1 MSHRLESRQ
10 LAPQQIGCGAV
21 SGCGAVDVT
30 WTVNNQDSSWDCT
43 AIMEAC
49 SVMPE
54 VELNG
59 SAVTQDGVLTDLE
72 NHKTTTAPTQKHQD
86 TWFFPKEFSDDLIG
100 ISGLSAR
107 MREEVLNTAWEYSRV
122 VIPQYSNWTR
132 FCCYVRLSVIGIV
145 AEYNGEWT
153 DITASSKMLGYDVDE
168 LLDTMLMG
176 RPGAEESK
184 NEYRTYLLVT
194 SAKSSGRRD
203 DDLFRRYV
211 NHLARSPKI
220 WFRARDGDA
229 LIRFGLAAALSSND
243 IDNVWFT
250 EDQLQVLGEICVTLY
265 DAVAFFKHR
274 SEGEIHNTFA
284 YLDLKLRADAYRRAR
299 EVLWSI
305 DSAWGMSPRR
315 LVALNHVRFFGG
327 PMHMT
332 MRRYR
337 YVENGLE
344 LGRPE
349 TEDMIKDAREYYKL
363 WYRVDARE
371 TFDEQQARF
380 ASVIERRDYLL
391 FPGLAELLEEDVKR
405 NCDQCVYSNNY
416 GARGINEFGGV
427 KLCERCSDEWRRH
440 SETLPQ
446 RAAEAFPEIDG

>member
-1 MSHRLESRQ
+1 M
-10 LAPQQIGCGAV
+10 
-21 SGCGAVDVT
+21 D
-30 WTVNNQDSSWDCT
+30 
-43 AIMEAC
+43 AC
-49 SVMPE
+49 M
-54 VELNG
+54 
-59 SAVTQDGVLTDLE
+59 
-72 NHKTTTAPTQKHQD
+72 
-86 TWFFPKEFSDDLIG
+86 
-100 ISGLSAR
+100 LS
-107 MREEVLNTAWEYSRV
+107 TAWEYSRV

-168 LLDTMLMG
+168 LLDTMPAWG
-176 RPGAEESK
+176 RGILI
-184 NEYRTYLLVT
+184 NT
-194 SAKSSGRRD
+194 RRD

-211 NHLARSPKI
+211 NHLVRSPKI

-250 EDQLQVLGEICVTLY
+250 EDQLQVLGEICVTL
-265 DAVAFFKHR
+265 
-274 SEGEIHNTFA
+274 SMP
-284 YLDLKLRADAYRRAR
+284 

-305 DSAWGMSPRR
+305 DSAWGMSPCR
-315 LVALNHVRFFGG
+315 LVTLNHVRFFGG

-349 TEDMIKDAREYYKL
+349 TEDVVKDAREYYKL

-371 TFDEQQARF
+371 TFDGQQARF
-380 ASVIERRDYLL
+380 ASVIERQDYLL

-405 NCDQCVYSNNY
+405 NYDQCVYSNNY

-440 SETLPQ
+440 SETL

>member
-1 MSHRLESRQ
+1 MDANGVASVTGVHDSAE
-10 LAPQQIGCGAV
+10 QQGIPRPK
-21 SGCGAVDVT
+21 
-30 WTVNNQDSSWDCT
+30 QR
-43 AIMEAC
+43 
-49 SVMPE
+49 
-54 VELNG
+54 
-59 SAVTQDGVLTDLE
+59 
-72 NHKTTTAPTQKHQD
+72 HQD
-86 TWFFPKEFSDDLIG
+86 TWFFPKEFSNDLIN
-100 ISGLSAR
+100 IPGLSPR

-122 VIPQYSNWTR
+122 VIPQYTNWTR
-132 FCCYVRLSVIGIV
+132 FCCYVRLSAIGIIS
-145 AEYNGEWT
+145 EYNGELT
-153 DITASSKMLGYDVDE
+153 DITATNKILGYDVDE
-168 LLDTMLMG
+168 LLDTMLMN

-184 NEYRTYLLVT
+184 REYRTYLVIT

-203 DDLFRRYV
+203 DELFRRYV
-211 NHLARSPKI
+211 NHLVHSPRT

-243 IDNVWFT
+243 IDDVWFD
-250 EDQLQVLGEICVTLY
+250 EAQLQVLSEICVTLY

-284 YLDLKLRADAYRRAR
+284 YLDPKLRVEAYGRAR

-305 DSAWGMSPRR
+305 DSAWGKSPRH

-337 YVENGLE
+337 YVENGME

-349 TEDMIKDAREYYKL
+349 TEEVVKDAREYYKL

-380 ASVIERRDYLL
+380 ASVISRESYLL
-391 FPGLAELLEEDVKR
+391 YPGLAELLQEDVKR
-405 NCDQCVYSNNY
+405 ECDKCEYRRNY
-416 GARGINEFGGV
+416 GASTMNEFGGV
-427 KLCERCSDEWRRH
+427 KLCDACKDEWRQY

-446 RAAEAFPEIDG
+446 RAAEAFPETR